1 MINALSIDL
10 EHWWCNEFL
19 RDYIPKNKEYQM
31 EKSLIPLLK
40 LLDKYH
46 TKATFF
52 VLGEVAEN
60 YPELVDRIFE
70 NGHEIACHAYSHRT
84 LYELGKEGFDEEIK
98 ISVRIL
104 KKYKPIGFRA
114 PSFSVNNTTAWV
126 FDILEKHKFKYDS
139 SIFPIKTEIY
149 GVPNAPLKI
158 YRPSKMDVAKID
170 IEGKIVEFPLTV
182 LRYAGLNIPVAGGFY
197 LRVLPLWFIVRAIKA
212 VNRERPAIIYIHPW
226 EVYPGTPRID
236 APFKSRFIAN
246 HGINSAFKKLENLVK
261 EFNFKTVR
269 EVLDDV
275 L

>member
-19 RDYIPKNKEYQM
+19 TDYIPINKEYQIV
-31 EKSLIPLLK
+31 ESLSPLLK

-52 VLGEVAEN
+52 VLGEIAED

-98 ISVRIL
+98 KSVRIL
-104 KKYKPIGFRA
+104 RKYKPIGFRA

-126 FDILEKHKFKYDS
+126 FDILEKHKFEYDS

-182 LRYAGLNIPVAGGFY
+182 LRYAGLNIPIAGGFY
-197 LRVLPLWFIVRAIKA
+197 LRALPLWFLLRAIRA

-226 EVYPGTPRID
+226 EVYSGTPRIN

-246 HGINSAFKKLENLVK
+246 HGINSAFKKLENIVK
-261 EFNFKTVR
+261 EFSFKTVR

-275 L
+275 